1 MLKDCRN
8 LSVGYLKIDNLKN
21 EILNPVITMQT
32 VQVHSFAP
40 FRLGGYEIRAKLD
53 RDKYGA

>member
-8 LSVGYLKIDNLKN
+8 LSVGYLKIDNLRN

-32 VQVHSFAP
+32 AQIHSFAA
-40 FRLGGYEIRAKLD
+40 FRLSGYEIRAKLD